1 MANVP
6 GSQAQSVKAL
16 NKRARGRA
24 KRKNKND
31 VILDAPAEVVVVVEV
46 SDVEGSD
53 WGVDESDADPDLARG
68 LGGADGRQELAF
80 GVAGLGSSPGWGDLA
95 DLAFDDWNC
104 EETKAFYRRLET
116 SASCS
121 KYESYLGDRR
131 PQTWLNK

>member
-46 SDVEGSD
+46 SDVKGSNG
-53 WGVDESDADPDLARG
+53 GVDESDADPDLARG

-80 GVAGLGSSPGWGDLA
+80 GVARLGSSPG
-95 DLAFDDWNC
+95 
-104 EETKAFYRRLET
+104 
-116 SASCS
+116 
-121 KYESYLGDRR
+121 
-131 PQTWLNK
+131 